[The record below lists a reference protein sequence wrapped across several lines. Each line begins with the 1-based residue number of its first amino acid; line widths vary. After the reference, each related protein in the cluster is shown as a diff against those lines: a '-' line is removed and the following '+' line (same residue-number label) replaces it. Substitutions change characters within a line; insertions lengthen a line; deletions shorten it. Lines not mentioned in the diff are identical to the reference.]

1 MAESPFG
8 AKIRKRELG
17 KYLRLNPI
25 GNASDAWR
33 HIYKLLLSVD
43 RRTRL
48 AHVYDSNHMQRGGNF
63 YDRAVRFTDLLCG
76 LWGITKNDL
85 STEIDFMFKGC
96 VEEYLKQ
103 RQMKAKKLEAAP
115 EVETPEELEEVE
127 TEFKLDVRKILE
139 TELGISDPPLQRV
152 VEAINQNAEHYFTI
166 EKKRQN
172 VRGEGFEDT
181 LELLLHRVAQMPAS
195 RVLIRAR
202 ASELPGMRP
211 ELASSRKQKSKI
223 PKPDLAIV
231 GPSNDHT
238 LWWITAKWSLR
249 QDRLDQFGQE
259 WAYYQ
264 THRMQ
269 AQQVDFVLLTNEMD
283 IARLRDVLSPPAG
296 GGGFHFSRVYH
307 MNVELLRATQEA
319 RFDELE
325 LYVKDDRLFSLSD
338 FLVHAH
344 QLA

>member
-1 MAESPFG
+1 MLVVSRKLVPWVRRAEYGTIERWLNRRSARRFG
-8 AKIRKRELG
+8 RELG

-139 TELGISDPPLQRV
+139 TELGISDPR
-152 VEAINQNAEHYFTI
+152 
-166 EKKRQN
+166 
-172 VRGEGFEDT
+172 
-181 LELLLHRVAQMPAS
+181 
-195 RVLIRAR
+195 
-202 ASELPGMRP
+202 
-211 ELASSRKQKSKI
+211 
-223 PKPDLAIV
+223 
-231 GPSNDHT
+231 SN
-238 LWWITAKWSLR
+238 
-249 QDRLDQFGQE
+249 E
-259 WAYYQ
+259 
-264 THRMQ
+264 
-269 AQQVDFVLLTNEMD
+269 
-283 IARLRDVLSPPAG
+283 
-296 GGGFHFSRVYH
+296 
-307 MNVELLRATQEA
+307 
-319 RFDELE
+319 
-325 LYVKDDRLFSLSD
+325 
-338 FLVHAH
+338 
-344 QLA
+344 